1 MTPEISSVPVLVVG
15 AGPTGL
21 ATAGLL
27 RRFGVEVRIIDRA
40 AGTSARSKA
49 NLLWCRTLEVLDELG
64 LATDVQELGDPLVEG
79 RYSAG
84 ATRLATVTTCA
95 VPGTRFQPTI
105 IQQNA
110 TERVLAAALDV
121 AVEWGT
127 EAVEYDLDGDR
138 PEVLLRGRDGATERV
153 RAEYVVA
160 CDGMRSAVRAAAGV
174 EFEGEAIDE
183 DFVLGDAAVTTSLE
197 RGVAYQFFGSDGFLI
212 AAQLPGGL
220 WRLAGP
226 VGAPVE
232 SPGPADLQALVDRY
246 APPGT
251 ITVTG
256 ADWVDSFRISQRVSP
271 AFRRG
276 RVLLAGDAVH
286 VHSPAAGQGLNS
298 SIQDAHNLA
307 WKLAYVV
314 RGLAGE
320 RLLDSY
326 DHERREV
333 AEAIRKVTRMQA
345 RMWFMA
351 RTPLARLRRRV
362 MLRLLDRTGAFERK
376 LLPRLA
382 QLTIDYA
389 SSPLTGAGT
398 AVRRGDPLRP
408 GVRLPDTRVSP
419 AGAGERVWTLALCA
433 DTRLTLLTA
442 AVGAFGAVAAVAA
455 RYPDAVVA
463 RPVEAVDGPLAALST
478 DVVAVRPD
486 GHVGYRGPATDLDAL
501 ERWLTGPLALRAP
514 SQATPSDATSTPV
527 GAHDA
532 THH

>member
-1 MTPEISSVPVLVVG
+1 MTDDITSLPVLVVG

-21 ATAGLL
+21 ATAALL
-27 RRFGVEVRIIDRA
+27 RRFGVEVRIVDRA
-40 AGTSARSKA
+40 AGVSDRSKA

-64 LATDVQELGDPLVEG
+64 LATAAQEKGDPLVEG

-84 ATRLATVTTCA
+84 DKRLATVTTCA

-105 IQQNA
+105 IQQNV
-110 TERVLAAALDV
+110 TERMMADALDV
-121 AVEWGT
+121 AVEWRT
-127 EAVEYDLDGDR
+127 EVVEYHLDGDR
-138 PEVLLRGRDGATERV
+138 PEAVLRRPDGEIERV
-153 RAEYVVA
+153 RADYLVA
-160 CDGMRSAVRAAAGV
+160 CDGMRSKVRTVAGV

-183 DFVLGDAAVTTSLE
+183 DFVLGDAEVTTQLE
-197 RGVAYQFFGSDGFLI
+197 RGVAYQFFGDDGFLI

-226 VGAPVE
+226 VGKPVE
-232 SPGPADLQALVDRY
+232 TPGPADLQALVDRY

-271 AFRRG
+271 RFRAG

-307 WKLAYVV
+307 WKLAFVV
-314 RGLAGE
+314 HGLADE

-345 RMWFMA
+345 KMWFMA
-351 RTPLARLRRRV
+351 RTPLARLRRRL

-389 SSPLTGAGT
+389 SSPLTARGE
-398 AVRRGDPLRP
+398 RKKGDPLRA
-408 GVRLPDTRVSP
+408 GVRLPDVPVRPLGSDV
-419 AGAGERVWTLALCA
+419 EEWTLALCA
-433 DTRLTLLTA
+433 RPTLTILTA
-442 AVGAFGAVAAVAA
+442 ATDAFDGLAALAE
-455 RYPDAVVA
+455 RYPGTVAVQ
-463 RPVEAVDGPLAALST
+463 PVEPADGPLAALST
-478 DVVAVRPD
+478 DLVAVRPD
-486 GHVGYRGPATDLDAL
+486 GHIGYRGPAADLDAL
-501 ERWLTGPLALRAP
+501 DRWLTGPLAL
-514 SQATPSDATSTPV
+514 TTTTPV

-532 THH
+532 TAR

>member
-1 MTPEISSVPVLVVG
+1 MTHQITPLPVLVVG

-40 AGTSARSKA
+40 AGTSDQSKA

-64 LATDVQELGDPLVEG
+64 LATAVQEKGDALREG

-84 ATRLATVTTCA
+84 ATRLATVTTNA
-95 VPGTRFQPTI
+95 IPGTRFQPTI
-105 IQQNA
+105 IQQNV
-110 TERVLAAALDV
+110 TERMLADGIDV
-121 AVEWGT
+121 PVEWRT
-127 EAVEYDLDGDR
+127 EAVEYHLDGDR
-138 PEVLLRGRDGATERV
+138 PEVVLRRPDGELERV
-153 RAEYVVA
+153 RAEYLVA
-160 CDGMRSAVRAAAGV
+160 CDGMRSPLRAAAGV

-183 DFVLGDAAVTTSLE
+183 DFVLGDAEVTTSLE

-226 VGAPVE
+226 VGKPVE
-232 SPGPADLQALVDRY
+232 SPGAADLQALVDRY
-246 APPGT
+246 APSGT
-251 ITVTG
+251 IRVTG
-256 ADWVDSFRISQRVSP
+256 TDWVDSFRISQRVTP
-271 AFRRG
+271 RFRAG
-276 RVLLAGDAVH
+276 RVLLAGDAAH

-314 RGLAGE
+314 RGLSGE
-320 RLLDSY
+320 DLLDSY

-333 AEAIRKVTRMQA
+333 AEAIRRVTRMQA

-351 RTPLARLRRRV
+351 RTPLARLRRRL

-389 SSPLTGAGT
+389 SSPLTAAAGAKK
-398 AVRRGDPLRP
+398 GDPLRP
-408 GVRLPDTRVSP
+408 GLRLPDVRVRP
-419 AGAGERVWTLALCA
+419 AGAGEDAWTLRLCA
-433 DTRLTLLTA
+433 DTRLTVLTA
-442 AVGAFGAVAAVAA
+442 APA
-455 RYPDAVVA
+455 
-463 RPVEAVDGPLAALST
+463 AVDGLAALAARHPAALAVHQLEAAAGPLEALTT
-478 DVVAVRPD
+478 DLVVVRPD

-501 ERWLTGPLALRAP
+501 ERWLVGPLAL
-514 SQATPSDATSTPV
+514 TTTTPV

-532 THH
+532 TAH